1 MSPAVRYAGI
11 EAGGTTWVAAIAEG
25 SPGNII
31 ERMEIPTTTPQEV
44 LSQVVQW
51 LSARRFDCLGVAS
64 FGPID
69 LHRATSAKWGY
80 ITSTP
85 KQGWRDTDVL
95 GPLQAGLKLS
105 QDFPL
110 AFDTDVNA
118 PAFAEYMAARED
130 GFEFSSCAY
139 VTVGTGVGVGLVIN
153 GAPLRGMLHGEG
165 GHISVPRLRG
175 DDEVSGISSGSGVG
189 TGSTWAG
196 AEAMC
201 NSAAIAQ
208 RAGCSVH
215 QLKDLPDSH
224 PVWDTTAH
232 YLACLCANMILL
244 VSPERIVLSGGVLQR
259 TVLFDMIREKTIKYL
274 HGYIDMPRLK
284 SVQACADL
292 ITPSRWKNDA
302 GIMGAL
308 FLAKRV
314 HDDRKEG
321 KMGKQFRQF
330 GSSGAYVAVPSTKHS
345 SFPVAAIAGV
355 FVAGLLTGGLLLR
368 HKQAK

>member
-1 MSPAVRYAGI
+1 MVHAARYAGI
-11 EAGGTTWVAAIAEG
+11 EAGGTTWVVAIAEG
-25 SPGNII
+25 HPTHIV
-31 ERMEIPTTTPQEV
+31 ERTEFPTTTPEEV
-44 LSQVVQW
+44 LGQVVEW
-51 LSARRFDCLGVAS
+51 LSQRDFHCLGVAS

-80 ITSTP
+80 ITTTP
-85 KQGWRDTDVL
+85 KPGWRDTDVL
-95 GPLQAGLKLS
+95 GPLKAGLKLS
-105 QDFPL
+105 HDFPL

-118 PAFAEYMAARED
+118 PAFAEFMAAKED

-139 VTVGTGVGVGLVIN
+139 VTVGTGVGVGLVLN

-165 GHISVPRLRG
+165 GHISVPRLKG
-175 DDEVSGISSGSGVG
+175 DDEISGISSGSGVG
-189 TGSTWAG
+189 AGSTWAG
-196 AEAMC
+196 VEAMC

-208 RAGCSVH
+208 RAGCTVH

-224 PVWDTTAH
+224 PVWDIAAH
-232 YLACLCANMILL
+232 YLASMCANIILL

-259 TVLFDMIREKTIKYL
+259 TILFDKIRAKTIEYL
-274 HGYIDMPRLK
+274 NGYISMPRLK

-302 GIMGAL
+302 GIIGAL

-321 KMGKQFRQF
+321 KMGKQFRKF
-330 GSSGAYVAVPSTKHS
+330 GSTGAYVAVPSVKNQ
-345 SFPVAAIAGV
+345 SFSLNTIVGV
-355 FVAGLLTGGLLLR
+355 FLTGLLMGAFLVHRRKL
-368 HKQAK
+368 

>member
-1 MSPAVRYAGI
+1 MGVVRYAGI
-11 EAGGTTWVAAIAEG
+11 EGGGTTWVVAIAEG
-25 SPGNII
+25 SPGNIV

-44 LSQVVQW
+44 LSQIVQW
-51 LSARRFDCLGVAS
+51 LSTRRFDCLGVAS

-85 KQGWRDTDVL
+85 KSGWRDTDVL
-95 GPLQAGLKLS
+95 GPLLSGLKLPR
-105 QDFPL
+105 DFPV

-165 GHISVPRLRG
+165 GHISVPRLQG
-175 DDEVSGISSGSGVG
+175 DDKVSGISPGSGVG

-196 AEAMC
+196 VEAMC

-215 QLKDLPDSH
+215 ELKDLPDSH

-232 YLACLCANMILL
+232 YLACLCANMVLM

-259 TVLFDMIREKTIKYL
+259 TILFDKIREKTISYL

-284 SVQACADL
+284 SVQACTDL

-314 HDDRKEG
+314 HDDRRAG

-330 GSSGAYVAVPSTKHS
+330 GSSGAYVAVPSAKID
-345 SFPVAAIAGV
+345 SFPPAALAGV

-368 HKQAK
+368 LKRAQ